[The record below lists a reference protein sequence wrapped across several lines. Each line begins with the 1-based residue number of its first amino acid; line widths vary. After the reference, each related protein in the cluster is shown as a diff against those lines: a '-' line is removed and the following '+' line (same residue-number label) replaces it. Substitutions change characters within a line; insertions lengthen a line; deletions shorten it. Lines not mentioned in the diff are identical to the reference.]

1 MPNCFFNDALIISH
15 TLFLVFI
22 TCVGLSVLLLLLSAR
37 IHLNLDIFVRETGS
51 ECEFASIIVH
61 IILSGKQKL
70 ASVEFKVNPVLFPL
84 LARVML
90 TCTTVVLHSR

>member
-51 ECEFASIIVH
+51 ECEFA
-61 IILSGKQKL
+61 
-70 ASVEFKVNPVLFPL
+70 
-84 LARVML
+84 
-90 TCTTVVLHSR
+90 